1 MEYFGKEEEHRIYV
15 KAKKLLKYNA
25 KIVPEDYD
33 EDINEEDEVSSEE
46 EEDTENQF
54 KPNEKSDPFANCID
68 ICLVK

>member
-15 KAKKLLKYNA
+15 KAKKLMKYNA

-54 KPNEKSDPFANCID
+54 KPNEKSDPFSNCID

>member
-1 MEYFGKEEEHRIYV
+1 M
-15 KAKKLLKYNA
+15 KYNA

-54 KPNEKSDPFANCID
+54 KPNEKSDPFSNCID